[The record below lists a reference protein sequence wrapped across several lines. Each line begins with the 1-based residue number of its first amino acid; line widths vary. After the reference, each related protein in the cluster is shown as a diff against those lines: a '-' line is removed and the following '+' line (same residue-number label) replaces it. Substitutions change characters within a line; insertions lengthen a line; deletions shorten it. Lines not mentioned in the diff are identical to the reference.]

1 MKQKRKIHSMID
13 GRFGEFGGR
22 FIPEILM
29 PAIEELEISMERYLN
44 DKTFQSELRGYLK
57 NYAGRPTPLYF
68 AKNLSERL
76 GCKIYLKREDLLHSG
91 AHKINNT
98 LGQGLLAK
106 YMGKKRLIAETGAG
120 QHGFASAIVGSVL
133 DIPTEVYM
141 GETDV
146 ERQAYNVY
154 RMKLLGAKVHPVK
167 SGNKTL
173 KDAINEALRDWIT
186 NVKTTHYLIG
196 SVVGPNPYPLLV
208 REFQKIIGEETKN
221 QILQIEGKLP
231 TAVLACVGGGS
242 NAMGMFYDFLDEDV
256 TLIGVEGA
264 GEKGV
269 EGKHSMSL
277 TAGTKGVLHGAYT
290 YIIQNDE
297 GQIEVSHSISA
308 GLDYPGVGPEHAYLK
323 DSQRVEY
330 VGITD
335 SEALEALQILCR
347 TEEIIPALES
357 SHALAQVMKISKK
370 LRVND
375 IVIVCLS
382 GSGEK
387 DLDII
392 KEYIDI

>member
-1 MKQKRKIHSMID
+1 MKQKRKINSMID

-29 PAIEELEISMERYLN
+29 PAIEELETSMEKYLN

-120 QHGFASAIVGSVL
+120 QHGFASAIAGSVL

-146 ERQAYNVY
+146 ERQGYNVY

-167 SGNKTL
+167 SGSKTL

-347 TEEIIPALES
+347 TEGIIPALES